1 MEKIKRI
8 VRVMVVAVMIAII
21 PVSMPDLIPQ
31 TQISYIAKAK
41 TLTKKQAK
49 KKVVKYLKK
58 KKIYKKKYILAYD
71 SKHGKKYLFHYYED
85 MKTHTATINWYYV
98 NMKTGKIT
106 AMFP

>member
-1 MEKIKRI
+1 MEKCNRI
-8 VRVMVVAVMIAII
+8 VRVMLVAVMIATIS
-21 PVSMPDLIPQ
+21 VSTPDLIPQ
-31 TQISYIAKAK
+31 TQISSIAKAK
-41 TLTKKQAK
+41 TLTKKQAA

-71 SKHGKKYLFHYYED
+71 SKHWKKYLFHYYED

>member
-1 MEKIKRI
+1 MEKCNRI
-8 VRVMVVAVMIAII
+8 VRVMLVAVMIATIS
-21 PVSMPDLIPQ
+21 VSTPDLIPQ
-31 TQISYIAKAK
+31 TQISSIAKTK
-41 TLTKKQAK
+41 TLTKKQAT

-71 SKHGKKYLFHYYED
+71 SKHEKKYLFHYYED